1 MPRREKWK
9 NLLFLQRFFII
20 IMEVS
25 MNIKE
30 KASGQL
36 NWLEKVLHKIPG
48 FRGYYEREL
57 RRDSDR
63 LQRDFIVKQ
72 MRKVKS
78 GLSALLQAASRQ
90 KDFDLLQVL
99 DLFGKSLDKSIGE
112 IRYADQGYSG
122 FFDLIKIREAE
133 LDAVYEWDAKIAE
146 MAIRFAEEFKNT
158 AALPLESSRLDALR
172 EHLDQINAAFE
183 QRIALLKGY

>member
-1 MPRREKWK
+1 MD
-9 NLLFLQRFFII
+9 
-20 IMEVS
+20 
-25 MNIKE
+25 IKE

-90 KDFDLLQVL
+90 KDFDLLRVL
-99 DLFGKSLDKSIGE
+99 DLFGKSLEKSIGE
-112 IRYADQGYSG
+112 IRYADRGYSG

-158 AALPLESSRLDALR
+158 VGPASGIVAAGCFARTP
-172 EHLDQINAAFE
+172 
-183 QRIALLKGY
+183 